1 MATFSVCGEL
11 RSDEDD
17 NRFQAALADHYHNR
31 KGEQPAC
38 HCQDPPIALYIARM
52 GDRYVLKRWPNTGW
66 QHRYTCPKYEP
77 PAEASGL
84 GSLLGGAIREE
95 PLTGLTSLTVDFS
108 LKKVKRADGAASAT
122 LSPDEAATDGPSSDS
137 GNSRKLTL
145 KSILHYLWDKA
156 EFCRWVPM
164 MADRRNWAV
173 VAKHVQEVANG
184 TQIKQQALGHLLYIP
199 PVWNQAESDRLKA
212 RRQAF
217 FGAFHSRTGPKRLVM
232 VLGEAKE
239 LSASQ
244 FGQRLVIKSM
254 PETRIFLS
262 DQKYAQFANRYG
274 FELTSWRENANGSEG
289 SKGHHLVVLLTA
301 AVSESGALL
310 VEDIAA
316 IAVNSQWIPYSSLHD
331 RLVIDSAV
339 ALRRKFLKPMTYNLG
354 KGRTLPSIILVDT
367 KPLQVN
373 VFVKTAFDSE
383 VLNRTRDELINTSR
397 GHSLVWETDSGEG
410 VYDLIEGL
418 GRTAPELTE

>member
-1 MATFSVCGEL
+1 
-11 RSDEDD
+11 
-17 NRFQAALADHYHNR
+17 
-31 KGEQPAC
+31 
-38 HCQDPPIALYIARM
+38 
-52 GDRYVLKRWPNTGW
+52 
-66 QHRYTCPKYEP
+66 
-77 PAEASGL
+77 
-84 GSLLGGAIREE
+84 
-95 PLTGLTSLTVDFS
+95 
-108 LKKVKRADGAASAT
+108 
-122 LSPDEAATDGPSSDS
+122 
-137 GNSRKLTL
+137 
-145 KSILHYLWDKA
+145 
-156 EFCRWVPM
+156 
-164 MADRRNWAV
+164 
-173 VAKHVQEVANG
+173 
-184 TQIKQQALGHLLYIP
+184 
-199 PVWNQAESDRLKA
+199 
-212 RRQAF
+212 
-217 FGAFHSRTGPKRLVM
+217 M

-239 LSASQ
+239 LSPSQ

-301 AVSESGALL
+301 AVSDSGALL

-316 IAVNSQWIPYSSLHD
+316 IAVNSQWIPYSTLHD

-383 VLNRTRDELINTSR
+383 ILNRTRDELIKASR

-410 VYDLIEGL
+410 IYDLIEGL
-418 GRTAPELTE
+418 GRTAPELAE